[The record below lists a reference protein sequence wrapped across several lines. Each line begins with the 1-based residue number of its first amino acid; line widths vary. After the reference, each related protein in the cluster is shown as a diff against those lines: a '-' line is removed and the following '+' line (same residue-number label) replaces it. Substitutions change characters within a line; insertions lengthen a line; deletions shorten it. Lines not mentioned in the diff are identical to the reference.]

1 MSETLYR
8 YYERELLFVRQ
19 LANDFAQQ
27 YPAAAG
33 SLLLEANRS
42 VDPHVERLIESFA
55 FLTARVQQKLD
66 DDFPEMT
73 EALLN
78 VLYPHYLAPIPSLAI
93 VQFDLDHA
101 NSQPSG
107 ISVPRHSPLHTQK
120 IGEVACR
127 FRTCYPVELWPIEVS
142 YAGLQ
147 SAPFPPG
154 LQPPPGTASVLRLH
168 LECQAGFHF
177 ADLALDQLRIH
188 LTGDT
193 QLVPKL
199 YELIFNNCLQVEFR
213 GVDNTGSPFVL
224 EAAQCLRQVGFE
236 RDQGLLPYTN
246 QSFLGY
252 RLLTEFFAFPEKF
265 MFLDLGGWKQAATAG
280 FGNKVEVVLYLNQEF
295 PSGAL
300 EINSD
305 SFRLGCTPVVNLFCQ
320 TAEPIPVT
328 HTKSGYRVIPDVH
341 YSREM
346 EVYSVDSVVSA
357 DPQSTTEYKPF
368 YAIRHDSV
376 WNQQGSSEAYWYAS
390 RRASIERGDE
400 GTDVVLHLTDMNF
413 DPNQPA
419 DSVLIVK
426 TTCTN
431 RELARQAATGRR
443 LRSAFELETSA
454 PLRRTRCLPMPTRTL
469 RPPLRRCGHWRLVS
483 HLCLNHLSITDPVE
497 GRAALQEILRL
508 YDFSDSQS
516 GRQLAA
522 VNRQTI
528 EGVTGLS
535 SRYTVGRVG
544 GPVASGFCRG
554 VEVTV
559 ELDEQKFVGTGDVS
573 SSPAY
578 WRDSWGCTPRSTR
591 SRNWS
596 PRPSNRAGTRK
607 NGRRE
612 LARCRSHDRS
622 ALTIAYRVAGGFG
635 RRRHALSLLRILTL
649 ARTMPPK
656 RRRSVID
663 ELFEEPY
670 RFEFFQS
677 MRLLE
682 RALPDPR
689 SVGREG
695 SPNTEVVRFRALQA
709 LTFPPSSIYDLSR
722 PASPE
727 QTPVMTVAFMGL
739 TGPSGVLPRH
749 YTELMLRLERASS
762 SPQRFAL
769 RDWFDLFN
777 HRLISLFRPGKSIGS
792 TLPTDAGRLEGA
804 AGRLHHGARQA

>member
-8 YYERELLFVRQ
+8 YYERELLFIRQ

-101 NSQPSG
+101 NAQPGG
-107 ISVPRHSPLHTQK
+107 ITIPRHSPLHTQK

-127 FRTCYPVELWPIEVS
+127 FRTCYPVELWPIEVT
-142 YAGLQ
+142 YARLQ

-154 LQPPPGTASVLRLH
+154 LQPPAGTTAVLRLH

-177 ADLALDQLRIH
+177 ADLNLEQLRIH
-188 LTGDT
+188 LAGDT

-199 YELIFNNCLQVEFR
+199 YELIFNNCIRVEFR
-213 GVDNTGSPFVL
+213 GIDSGVAQSPVVL
-224 EAAQCLRQVGFE
+224 EPSECLRQVGFE
-236 RDQGLLPYTN
+236 RDQGLLPYPN

-265 MFLDLGGWKQAATAG
+265 MFLDLGGWRRVAAAG
-280 FGNKVEVVLYLNQEF
+280 FGSKVEVVLYLNQEF
-295 PSGAL
+295 PSGEL
-300 EINSD
+300 EISAD
-305 SFRLGCTPVVNLFCQ
+305 SFRLGCTPVVNLFSQ

-341 YSREM
+341 YAHEM
-346 EVYSVDSVVSA
+346 EVYSIDSVVSA

-376 WNQQGSSEAYWYAS
+376 WSQQGTAEAYWYAS

-419 DSVLIVK
+419 DAVLIVK
-426 TTCTN
+426 TTCSN
-431 RELARQAATGRR
+431 RDLPAKLQLTGDG
-443 LRSAFELETSA
+443 LAFELETSI
-454 PLRRTRCLPMPTRTL
+454 PLRRTRCLRAPTRSL

-483 HLCLNHLSITDPVE
+483 HLCLNHLSLSDPIE

-528 EGVTGLS
+528 ESLTGLS

-544 GPVASGFCRG
+544 GPIASGFCRG

-559 ELDEQKFVGTGDVS
+559 ELDEQKLIGTG
-573 SSPAY
+573 AY
-578 WRDSWGCTPRSTR
+578 LFASVLERFLGLYASINSFTQLIVKTKQAGGCLKKWP
-591 SRNWS
+591 
-596 PRPSNRAGTRK
+596 PRAG
-607 NGRRE
+607 E
-612 LARCRSHDRS
+612 VPLA
-622 ALTIAYRVAGGFG
+622 
-635 RRRHALSLLRILTL
+635 
-649 ARTMPPK
+649 
-656 RRRSVID
+656 
-663 ELFEEPY
+663 
-670 RFEFFQS
+670 
-677 MRLLE
+677 
-682 RALPDPR
+682 
-689 SVGREG
+689 
-695 SPNTEVVRFRALQA
+695 
-709 LTFPPSSIYDLSR
+709 
-722 PASPE
+722 
-727 QTPVMTVAFMGL
+727 
-739 TGPSGVLPRH
+739 
-749 YTELMLRLERASS
+749 
-762 SPQRFAL
+762 
-769 RDWFDLFN
+769 
-777 HRLISLFRPGKSIGS
+777 
-792 TLPTDAGRLEGA
+792 
-804 AGRLHHGARQA
+804 